1 MYFVFVDEER
11 DGVVRASWCFFPGS
25 VLDQAGRGGERRQVL
40 HRRRGY
46 RPYKRQW
53 RVDKCY
59 GSLLE
64 AMLREFAV
72 KGAATQLSCTVV
84 FTQMLQ
90 TLTIT

>member
-1 MYFVFVDEER
+1 MKNVMELCVHPGASSPVVFLIKQEEEGN
-11 DGVVRASWCFFPGS
+11 DVKFCIE
-25 VLDQAGRGGERRQVL
+25 GEDI
-40 HRRRGY
+40 
-46 RPYKRQW
+46 
-53 RVDKCY
+53 DKCY